1 MEARSKKEIDRS
13 ANLSA
18 QRQDFECYLKNW
30 THCKIQQTWLL
41 QIRTILEECPDEFGT
56 LLATILHKLWNKR
69 VGQGKWEEKVI
80 CHPAQKGRGRRTR
93 NSRPQFSPHVNT
105 YTAKLIDIKI
115 GSLCFWIT
123 ESWVRNCVWITELE
137 MLSSSVTQAPNSG
150 QKNGK
155 LFFCQNHTVDC
166 RRKLQFICCGLLLE
180 E

>member
-1 MEARSKKEIDRS
+1 MWRQGPRKRLTVQQICLLRDRI
-13 ANLSA
+13 LSA
-18 QRQDFECYLKNW
+18 IWKTGPTVKSSRLDWFRSEQFWKNVQMNLE
-30 THCKIQQTWLL
+30 HCWPLSYISCE
-41 QIRTILEECPDEFGT
+41 IRVE
-56 LLATILHKLWNKR
+56 
-69 VGQGKWEEKVI
+69 QGKWEEKVI
-80 CHPAQKGRGRRTR
+80 CHPAQKGRGRGTR